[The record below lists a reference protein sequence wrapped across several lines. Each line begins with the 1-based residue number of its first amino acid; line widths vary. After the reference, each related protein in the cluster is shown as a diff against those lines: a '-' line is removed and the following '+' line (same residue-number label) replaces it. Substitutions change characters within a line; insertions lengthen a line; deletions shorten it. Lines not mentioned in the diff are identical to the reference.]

1 MIAEFS
7 HRLSLAIGA
16 CVIGALVL
24 GGSTLA
30 VGAQDDDEASSLEDL
45 REQREVIQ
53 EERAE
58 QALKL
63 DAATVSFDALVQA
76 LDDVNALVDL
86 QEARLADANQQVRSA
101 QAQAEAALVRQQEIA
116 AEVAVLQEEV
126 GALAVASFTG
136 EASSRGDDSSV
147 LLSSEPWI
155 TARRRSLIEL
165 QTGSLS
171 DGVDRMRALGAEAEV
186 VTAQRAG
193 ALEDANAA
201 SALAQSRQVELQ
213 ASYDAQAEL
222 VSRAELRLEARLSEA
237 AFLEEQDSA
246 VAAEI
251 RRQEEEIAARIRAE
265 AARRAAIEAAE
276 ARAALPSVVDAADI
290 TTVRGIQVHVSI
302 ASSVDAMLAAAQA
315 DGVALSGWGY
325 RDSIRQIELRQA
337 HCGTSEYDIW
347 EKPAFSCNPPTARP
361 GQSMHE
367 RGLAIDFTYNGG
379 SMTSRSNPGF
389 QWLASNASQWG
400 FVNLPSEPWHWSTT
414 GQ

>member
-7 HRLSLAIGA
+7 HRLSRAVGA
-16 CVIGALVL
+16 CLIGALVL

-147 LLSSEPWI
+147 LLSSCLLY
-155 TARRRSLIEL
+155 TS
-165 QTGSLS
+165 
-171 DGVDRMRALGAEAEV
+171 
-186 VTAQRAG
+186 
-193 ALEDANAA
+193 
-201 SALAQSRQVELQ
+201 
-213 ASYDAQAEL
+213 
-222 VSRAELRLEARLSEA
+222 
-237 AFLEEQDSA
+237 
-246 VAAEI
+246 
-251 RRQEEEIAARIRAE
+251 
-265 AARRAAIEAAE
+265 
-276 ARAALPSVVDAADI
+276 DAAD
-290 TTVRGIQVHVSI
+290 
-302 ASSVDAMLAAAQA
+302 
-315 DGVALSGWGY
+315 
-325 RDSIRQIELRQA
+325 E
-337 HCGTSEYDIW
+337 
-347 EKPAFSCNPPTARP
+347 
-361 GQSMHE
+361 
-367 RGLAIDFTYNGG
+367 
-379 SMTSRSNPGF
+379 
-389 QWLASNASQWG
+389 
-400 FVNLPSEPWHWSTT
+400 
-414 GQ
+414 